1 MGNSESF
8 DLTESSRDKKE
19 ANSIYNFDL
28 NGIFRRIGDIDSL
41 NNSLKQENNSSL
53 IDENEIDLTDTKSLN
68 EDYNERLIDGLDE
81 VPNIDT
87 NEQQDENP
95 SEEETVSVA
104 YIESDQEKP
113 TELSINENLE
123 KEEA

>member
-8 DLTESSRDKKE
+8 DLTESSKDKKE

-53 IDENEIDLTDTKSLN
+53 IDENEIDLTDTQSLN

>member
-8 DLTESSRDKKE
+8 DLTESSKDKKE

>member
-1 MGNSESF
+1 M
-8 DLTESSRDKKE
+8 K
-19 ANSIYNFDL
+19 
-28 NGIFRRIGDIDSL
+28 
-41 NNSLKQENNSSL
+41 
-53 IDENEIDLTDTKSLN
+53 
-68 EDYNERLIDGLDE
+68 IDGLDE

>member
-8 DLTESSRDKKE
+8 DLTESSKDKKE

-53 IDENEIDLTDTKSLN
+53 IDEN
-68 EDYNERLIDGLDE
+68 
-81 VPNIDT
+81 
-87 NEQQDENP
+87 
-95 SEEETVSVA
+95 
-104 YIESDQEKP
+104 
-113 TELSINENLE
+113 
-123 KEEA
+123 

>member
-8 DLTESSRDKKE
+8 DLTESTKDKKE
-19 ANSIYNFDL
+19 ANSINNFDL

-41 NNSLKQENNSSL
+41 NYSLKQENNSSL

-87 NEQQDENP
+87 NENP

-113 TELSINENLE
+113 TDLSLNENLE
-123 KEEA
+123 KEET